1 MLEALVIG
9 LVQGGTYA
17 LIALGIVLAYRGS
30 RVINFAQAEIGTAS
44 LFIAWIVTE
53 SWHQPYWV
61 GALAAI
67 ATALVIGLL
76 FERLVVRRLEAAP
89 RLTVAVGTIGL
100 LGLLIAL
107 EVYLNGPTPRY
118 LPPPIKGL
126 GVQIAGFYVSPTQF
140 LSFGVIAV
148 IGAVLIVF
156 LRHTDFGL
164 AVGAAAQDATAAR
177 LVGLPLNRINMFT
190 WGAASVLSALA
201 ALLIEPTIT
210 LIAPNGLGL
219 QLFICGL
226 AAALLGGLSSLSG
239 AFVGGLVVGVL
250 TSEATF
256 MVPGSIPGVF
266 TIVLFAVVIGV
277 LLFRPQGLLG
287 RSVTRAEAG

>member
-1 MLEALVIG
+1 MVEALVIG

-44 LFIAWIVTE
+44 LFIAWVV
-53 SWHQPYWV
+53 SGALRLPYWM

-76 FERLVVRRLEAAP
+76 FERLVVRRLENAS

-118 LPPPIKGL
+118 LKPPIAGL
-126 GVQIAGFYVSPTQF
+126 GVQIANIYVSPTQI
-140 LSFGVIAV
+140 LSFVVIAA
-148 IGAVLIVF
+148 IAAGLTAF
-156 LRHTDFGL
+156 LRYTDFGL
-164 AVGAAAQDATAAR
+164 AVGAAAQDASAAR
-177 LVGLPLNRINMFT
+177 LVGLPLNRISMFT
-190 WGAASVLSALA
+190 WGAAAVLSAVA

-210 LIAPNGLGL
+210 LIAPNGIGT

-226 AAALLGGLSSLSG
+226 AAALLGGLTSLSG
-239 AFVGGLVVGVL
+239 AFVGGLLVGVL
-250 TSEATF
+250 TSEVRSL
-256 MVPGSIPGVF
+256 VPGSIPGAF

-277 LLFRPQGLLG
+277 LILRPRGLLG
-287 RSVTRAEAG
+287 RPVARAEAG